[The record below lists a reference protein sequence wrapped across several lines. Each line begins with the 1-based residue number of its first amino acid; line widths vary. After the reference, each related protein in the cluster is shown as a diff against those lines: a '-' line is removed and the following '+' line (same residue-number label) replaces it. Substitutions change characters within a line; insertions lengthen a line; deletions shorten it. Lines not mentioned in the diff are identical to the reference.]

1 MSIVKG
7 ENVILFAYDSGIW
20 KMGAC
25 FKSVTLNISTSMT
38 ETTVS
43 GNGPWASF
51 APQKHS
57 FTGSA
62 EGIVSLNMP
71 GMLTL
76 ADFRAKQIAK
86 EMLLMR
92 YQRTD
97 SQGNLYTDE
106 CRFFISNSSDNSSFD
121 NVDLFTLE
129 MQGTGAINQVY
140 TPTTTISTNKVKR
153 YEYTGIGGE
162 TGFTEALLYDKDV
175 LEVVKDGLGNSGIIL
190 TGTPVNK
197 EVKYTND
204 TVNQVAEFEWAVSFE
219 VGEKAYILYQ
229 DK

>member
-7 ENVILFAYDSGIW
+7 ENVILYTYDNGVW

-25 FKSVTLNISTSMT
+25 FKSVTLNLSTTMT

-62 EGIVSLNMP
+62 EGIVSLNEP

-76 ADFRAKQIAK
+76 ADFRAKQIAR
-86 EMLLMR
+86 EMILMR

-97 SQGNLYTDE
+97 SLGNLYTDE
-106 CRFFISNSSDNSSFD
+106 CRFYISNSSDNSSFD
-121 NVDLFTLE
+121 NLDLFTLE
-129 MQGTGAINQVY
+129 MQGTGAINQVN
-140 TPTTTISTNKVKR
+140 TPTVSLNTNQTMR
-153 YEYTGIGGE
+153 YEYEGLGGE
-162 TGFTEALLYDKDV
+162 MGFTDPILIGKYIEIV
-175 LEVVKDGLGNSGIIL
+175 HKDGLGNGKLITS
-190 TGTPVNK
+190 GTPVGK
-197 EVKYTND
+197 EVKYTS
-204 TVNQVAEFEWAVSFE
+204 TTGEFEWAVQFE
-219 VGEKAYILYQ
+219 VGEIAVITYRDI
-229 DK
+229 